1 MFLTKL
7 FSKLI
12 LQPQDPENLLNIP
25 THQTE
30 QRY

>member
-1 MFLTKL
+1 MFLTQL

-12 LQPQDPENLLNIP
+12 LQSQDQENLLNIP
-25 THQTE
+25 THRTE